1 MIDKRNKDTSTLKDC
16 IDKMLDVYRLRQ
28 KFNETS
34 IITSWGKV
42 MGNAIASR
50 TLKVFIR
57 DKKLY
62 VKLSSAPLRNELSMS
77 KSKIITLLNKDF
89 EKTVIDEVIFI

>member
-1 MIDKRNKDTSTLKDC
+1 
-16 IDKMLDVYRLRQ
+16 
-28 KFNETS
+28 
-34 IITSWGKV
+34 